1 MATYEN
7 NALFGDNSDYAAIPA
22 NMLNAGADG
31 AVDWGYVVSQ
41 GIKGAAQ
48 NAIGAMVNGA
58 YADGQLQQNR
68 TVSVSAD
75 KNTMNL
81 LIIGAIAFFVLAGSK
96 K

>member
-1 MATYEN
+1 MSYES
-7 NALFGDNSDYAAIPA
+7 NALFGENDGYSAIPA

-68 TVSVSAD
+68 TVQVTAD

-81 LIIGAIAFFVLAGSK
+81 LIIGALVFFVLAGSK